1 MIRCATPFLSTL
13 LALGLAIS
21 AFAHGY
27 AQAKTP
33 APDMRELVIC
43 GETGLET
50 IFVDDAGELID
61 PDTCLDTL
69 CHDCLRVTAA
79 LSSDIVATRAH
90 EITSALAGA
99 SRTSLA
105 LPFISRMAHQPRAPP
120 YLKQV

>member
-1 MIRCATPFLSTL
+1 MKRCAIPFLSAL

-33 APDMRELVIC
+33 APDMHELVIC

-61 PDTCLDTL
+61 PETCLSTL
-69 CHDCLRVTAA
+69 CQDCLRGAA
-79 LSSDIVATRAH
+79 TLSSDSVATRAH
-90 EITSALAGA
+90 EIVSVLAGA
-99 SRTSLA
+99 PRIAFALLFKSRL
-105 LPFISRMAHQPRAPP
+105 AHQPRAPP
-120 YLKQV
+120 LPKQA